1 MKIHSYLNIWLLNI
15 LTWHNYTLFT
25 LHIFTHYGF
34 LRILLFLEVWISI
47 KEADVGNI
55 LFILIY
61 TYMYVYMDNVIYV
74 CIYYRK
80 IKIIEH
86 FKIAIKVYS
95 NLQEAIVECKQVLKL
110 FEMQIAILEKKKLI
124 KNHHLTASLNSQKHK
139 KTVTLTIKT
148 L

>member
-1 MKIHSYLNIWLLNI
+1 
-15 LTWHNYTLFT
+15 
-25 LHIFTHYGF
+25 
-34 LRILLFLEVWISI
+34 
-47 KEADVGNI
+47 
-55 LFILIY
+55 
-61 TYMYVYMDNVIYV
+61 MYVYVDNVIYI

-95 NLQEAIVECKQVLKL
+95 NLQEAIVLKL

>member
-1 MKIHSYLNIWLLNI
+1 
-15 LTWHNYTLFT
+15 
-25 LHIFTHYGF
+25 
-34 LRILLFLEVWISI
+34 
-47 KEADVGNI
+47 
-55 LFILIY
+55 
-61 TYMYVYMDNVIYV
+61 MYVYMDNVIYV

-86 FKIAIKVYS
+86 FKITIKVYS

>member
-1 MKIHSYLNIWLLNI
+1 
-15 LTWHNYTLFT
+15 
-25 LHIFTHYGF
+25 
-34 LRILLFLEVWISI
+34 
-47 KEADVGNI
+47 
-55 LFILIY
+55 
-61 TYMYVYMDNVIYV
+61 MYVYMDNVIYI

-95 NLQEAIVECKQVLKL
+95 NLQEAIVLKL